1 MGRSPLFFTAVPHQK
16 APLFWFYRAP
26 SFLGNVLSVSN
37 PVVDGVLTTLNVFK
51 GFTEN

>member
-26 SFLGNVLSVSN
+26 SFLGNALSVSN
-37 PVVDGVLTTLNVFK
+37 PVVDSVSAITDVLK
-51 GFTEN
+51 